1 MTFNQPQS
9 MAEINRIA
17 KLFADL
23 QHGDCWIGINFK
35 EALYGVDAALAAKT
49 ISSHTNS
56 IWQLVF
62 HLTYWRTS
70 VINRLNGS
78 IDPPPF
84 KDFALP
90 DELNDANWKQTLQ
103 DFENVYHQLR
113 STILH
118 FKAGN
123 LDNPSPRP
131 EQTFYQLIMG
141 CLQHDAYHLGQV
153 VLIKKALDK
162 KLLL

>member
-1 MTFNQPQS
+1 MT
-9 MAEINRIA
+9 EINRIE

-23 QHGDCWIGINFK
+23 QHGDCWTGTNFK
-35 EALYGVDAALAAKT
+35 EALYAVDAVLAIKR
-49 ISSHTNS
+49 ISKNSNS

-62 HLTYWRTS
+62 HLTYWRTT

-78 IDPPPF
+78 MEPPPF

-90 DELNDANWKQTLQ
+90 DDLTEENWKQTLH

-118 FKAGN
+118 FKAEH
-123 LDNPSPRP
+123 LDRPSPKP

-141 CLQHDAYHLGQV
+141 CLQHDAYHLGQIV
-153 VLIKKALDK
+153 IIKKAMDK
-162 KLLL
+162 KLVL